1 MPKDGPPRGHTSTL
15 SCVEALAAA
24 TGMLPWNN
32 SPTAAAKAPVA
43 LAAVICRADMATNCA
58 VVLPALGSAY
68 QATVPVCE
76 SSMVMLHLHIS
87 SWHHAG
93 AGSVTWGTMALQTYS
108 LEEQS
113 SVMMACSDSLCSW
126 SGASSVAAA
135 SVPGRLSRMPTR
147 LTGQAVAP

>member
-1 MPKDGPPRGHTSTL
+1 MHAVCITMKAHIQFFYLELCLLAKLNEVKACILILHRRTVKYRDFKELACLRTAPPRGHTSTL
-15 SCVEALAAA
+15 SCAEALAAA

-93 AGSVTWGTMALQTYS
+93 DRLQ
-108 LEEQS
+108 
-113 SVMMACSDSLCSW
+113 
-126 SGASSVAAA
+126 
-135 SVPGRLSRMPTR
+135 
-147 LTGQAVAP
+147 